1 MVTKRGIYVDIL
13 QMLSVFEKGVHLIE
27 KRVISRFDSFIVD
40 IITNSDKERERI
52 LWSMGVEC
60 VKCFLSLGWLPNIS
74 VVTDDYKVKILLGGG
89 EGSVK
94 GDDIYEKKCGD
105 VV

>member
-1 MVTKRGIYVDIL
+1 
-13 QMLSVFEKGVHLIE
+13 
-27 KRVISRFDSFIVD
+27 
-40 IITNSDKERERI
+40 
-52 LWSMGVEC
+52 MGVEC